1 MDIFT
6 YKIIYFMLALF
17 IGFFVG
23 YMLKKDNYEKKVQD
37 EVYEYEKKFQDIT
50 KKLEIIKENFLESEN
65 RVEINRDLYNTQK
78 KVIDNIKNNINSFK
92 QKTISSQELEK
103 DLDIQLENILE
114 DIKKYENIAE
124 KLKPQYQEIAS
135 YINENEE
142 IVIKK
147 ELLEEELKTN
157 EDKINA
163 LKAKSNTLHK
173 ELEDLQKLE
182 NEYSNINTKLSI
194 KITQIKDKSNIVQNQ
209 TNEELS
215 EILDSLKV
223 KVINYKYKVEELEKN
238 MNINKEEVG
247 NFISQ
252 NGEEKFID
260 KLISKFFNFNKK
272 DPK

>member
-6 YKIIYFMLALF
+6 YKIIYFILALF
-17 IGFFVG
+17 IGFFAG
-23 YMLKKDNYEKKVQD
+23 YMLKKENYEKKVQD
-37 EVYEYEKKFQDIT
+37 EVYEYEKRFQDSA

-78 KVIDNIKNNINSFK
+78 KVIDNIKNNIKSLK
-92 QKTISSQELEK
+92 QKTISSQELGK

-114 DIKKYENIAE
+114 DIKKYENIVE
-124 KLKPQYQEIAS
+124 KLEPEYQKIAS

-147 ELLEEELKTN
+147 ELLKEELKKN

-209 TNEELS
+209 TNE
-215 EILDSLKV
+215 
-223 KVINYKYKVEELEKN
+223 
-238 MNINKEEVG
+238 
-247 NFISQ
+247 
-252 NGEEKFID
+252 
-260 KLISKFFNFNKK
+260 
-272 DPK
+272 